1 MITSLLDL
9 IRCKPHARVCRGET
23 VDSPLTP
30 YLECAEPVQSIEI
43 KVDLE
48 ERSRVQISHAG
59 QKPADVNPTI
69 ADGGANGWKDGV
81 VKII

>member
-1 MITSLLDL
+1 MLESVEVKPLIHRLSPIWNAQSQYNQLRLRETS
-9 IRCKPHARVCRGET
+9 
-23 VDSPLTP
+23 S
-30 YLECAEPVQSIEI
+30 
-43 KVDLE
+43 LE
-48 ERSRVQISHAG
+48 EGSRVQISHAG